1 MLRNPARQ
9 KGTVIVETALML
21 PLFLLALMGALEFG
35 AMFHNHMKLQ
45 NAAREGAR
53 YGAVGVTEAL
63 VRQRIQ
69 SFATNLD
76 LSLLSITVVNAEGP
90 RGEPISV
97 EDTYSHH
104 VITPLIGAI
113 VGTQTMS
120 LATQVT
126 MRLE

>member
-1 MLRNPARQ
+1 MRRSTQ
-9 KGTVIVETALML
+9 KGTAIVETAIIL

-35 AMFHNHMKLQ
+35 SMFHNHIKLQ

-53 YGAVGVTEAL
+53 YGAVGVTETQI
-63 VRQRIQ
+63 RQRVLD
-69 SFATNLD
+69 FATNLD
-76 LSLLSITVVNAEGP
+76 TNRLTINVTNAEGN
-90 RGEPISV
+90 RGEAVSV
-97 EDTYSHH
+97 ALSYNHQ

-113 VGTQTMS
+113 VGGQTMQ